1 MCWGTS
7 VFPGGRW
14 LPVPV
19 TVSVGCIPKAQPRR
33 VAAAGW
39 GCIDV
44 RISFLGRILSG
55 VCTNPWPSLT
65 SFYTGL
71 GLRIPV
77 PSTKVAAGALV
88 PPPQEVSSTGRGR
101 EVPPYSRA
109 ARIRTLAPVFSVYG
123 LLTSPLWG
131 LLPLTGMNSPPPP
144 RGLSRKSTMESLNS
158 CPRPVL
164 RFFSCNGSSVWLAG

>member
-1 MCWGTS
+1 MMCWGTS
-7 VFPGGRW
+7 VFPGGPGRW

-19 TVSVGCIPKAQPRR
+19 TVSVGCIPKAQPRH

-101 EVPPYSRA
+101 EVPPIPEQPGFEPWPLSSH
-109 ARIRTLAPVFSVYG
+109 ITSVG
-123 LLTSPLWG
+123 ASPSHWHE
-131 LLPLTGMNSPPPP
+131 LPAPPPRQ
-144 RGLSRKSTMESLNS
+144 RGLSRKSTVESLNS